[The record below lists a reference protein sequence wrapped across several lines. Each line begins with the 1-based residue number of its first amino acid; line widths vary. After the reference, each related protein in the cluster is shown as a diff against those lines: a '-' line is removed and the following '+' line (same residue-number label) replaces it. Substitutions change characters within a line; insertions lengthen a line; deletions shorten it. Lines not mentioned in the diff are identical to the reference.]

1 MLARDRVRLRVFER
15 GVGETRACGSGAC
28 AAAVCGQVQGLL
40 GDRVDVSLPGG
51 DVSVE
56 WPGEGQEVVMTGPTA
71 LAFEGEIAL

>member
-1 MLARDRVRLRVFER
+1 MAER
-15 GVGETRACGSGAC
+15 CGVVGIGQTKY
-28 AAAVCGQVQGLL
+28 AAK
-40 GDRVDVSLPGG
+40 RVDVSLPGG